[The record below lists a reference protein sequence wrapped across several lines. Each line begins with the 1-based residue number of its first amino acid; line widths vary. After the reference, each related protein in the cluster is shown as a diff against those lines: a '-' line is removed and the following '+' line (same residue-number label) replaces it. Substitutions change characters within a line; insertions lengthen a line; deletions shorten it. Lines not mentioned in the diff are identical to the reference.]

1 MGAFVKVAHRG
12 ASGNFPEN
20 TRLAFEEA
28 IEAEADMI
36 EMDCQLTRDGHIV
49 VFHDERLKRTAGVS
63 GNLRSKSL
71 EQLKQLDVGQWKK
84 KSFRGE
90 RVLTLE
96 EVLAIIVGKVD
107 LCLDIKQFN
116 GSQPG
121 IEIKLLFILSHYDY
135 LDQTIFSSFNYQS
148 IDRVRD
154 FAPEARIGVIY
165 ANGIKEDPFIAAE
178 RLRASSIHV
187 QKEVATR
194 DFLDRA
200 WEAGLDVHVWTVNNV
215 HEIEKFASLGVQG
228 IVSDYPKRL
237 CSLKVSRGSTSG
249 GRTRFAI
256 PKSSQTFSA
265 CSPTSNKFVLSR
277 RECCCH
283 LIS

>member
-1 MGAFVKVAHRG
+1 MVAFVRVAHRG

-71 EQLKQLDVGQWKK
+71 EQIKQLDVGQWKK

-148 IDRVRD
+148 LDRVRD

-165 ANGIKEDPFIAAE
+165 ATGIKEDPFVAAE

-228 IVSDYPKRL
+228 IVSD
-237 CSLKVSRGSTSG
+237 
-249 GRTRFAI
+249 
-256 PKSSQTFSA
+256 
-265 CSPTSNKFVLSR
+265 
-277 RECCCH
+277 
-283 LIS
+283 

>member
-12 ASGNFPEN
+12 ASGDFPEN

-71 EQLKQLDVGQWKK
+71 EQLKQLDVGRWKK

-148 IDRVRD
+148 LDRVRD

-165 ANGIKEDPFIAAE
+165 ATGIKEDPFIAAE

-194 DFLDRA
+194 DFLGRA

-215 HEIEKFASLGVQG
+215 HEMEKFASLGVQG

-237 CSLKVSRGSTSG
+237 RSLKLLRS
-249 GRTRFAI
+249 
-256 PKSSQTFSA
+256 
-265 CSPTSNKFVLSR
+265 
-277 RECCCH
+277 
-283 LIS
+283 